1 MFPHYVNTLFVWPV
15 SRDVVDIESE
25 AGKGDERT
33 CRRRFHVRVEA
44 AACIVWD
51 GRKEGRK

>member
-1 MFPHYVNTLFVWPV
+1 
-15 SRDVVDIESE
+15 VVDIESE

-51 GRKEGRK
+51 GRKEGRKEVS